1 MEMLI
6 GLLGFLGGIILGTL
20 GSVFYFRKTKT
31 DSASTETALAEK
43 FELISHRLLEETGKK
58 LSDQSQRNLS
68 AVVDP
73 FKERLKDFESK
84 VENFYAQERADKGSL
99 KGELTRLMDLNL
111 KMTVEAEN
119 LTKALKGD
127 NKAQGNWGEMILENI
142 LSNSGLRKDEEYI
155 IQGTDLSLKNDD
167 GQIIRPDVIIKLP
180 DNKHLIVDSK
190 VSLVAYEAY
199 SQAEDEAAKLKFA
212 KAHVESLRQ
221 HIRGLAA
228 KKYYS
233 ADQLISP
240 DFVMLFM
247 PIEPAFALAFKMD
260 PSLMSEA
267 WDKRVALVSPTTLLT
282 TLKTVATIWK
292 QERQERN
299 ALEIAKRG
307 GQLYDK
313 FVAVVQDFEG
323 MGEQISR
330 LGKSHEQLMNKM
342 SHGTGNV
349 LRQVEMLRELGAKAE
364 KKLPDNLL
372 IED

>member
-43 FELISHRLLEETGKK
+43 FELISHRLLEETSKK
-58 LSDQSQRNLS
+58 LSDQSQRHLS
-68 AVVDP
+68 TVIDP

-180 DNKHLIVDSK
+180 ENKHLIVDSK

-199 SQAEDEAAKLKFA
+199 CQAEDEAAKLKFA

-260 PSLMSEA
+260 PSLMQEA

-292 QERQERN
+292 HERQERN

-323 MGEQISR
+323 MGEQITR

-349 LRQVEMLRELGAKAE
+349 LRQVEMLKELGAKAE
-364 KKLPDNLL
+364 KKLPDHLL

>member
-6 GLLGFLGGIILGTL
+6 GLLAGIILGTL

-43 FELISHRLLEETGKK
+43 FELISHRLLEETSKK
-58 LSDQSQRNLS
+58 LSDQSQRHLS
-68 AVVDP
+68 TVIDP

-84 VENFYAQERADKGSL
+84 VETFYAQERADKGSL

-180 DNKHLIVDSK
+180 ENKHLIVDSK

-199 SQAEDEAAKLKFA
+199 CQAEDEAAKLKFA

-260 PSLMSEA
+260 PSLMQEA

-323 MGEQISR
+323 MGEQITR

-349 LRQVEMLRELGAKAE
+349 LRQVEMLKELGAKAE
-364 KKLPDNLL
+364 KKLPDHLL

>member
-1 MEMLI
+1 MITGILI
-6 GLLGFLGGIILGTL
+6 GIIIGTV
-20 GSVFYFRKTKT
+20 GCIFYFRKTR
-31 DSASTETALAEK
+31 SSETAAETVLAEK
-43 FELISHRLLEETGKK
+43 FELISHRLLEETTKK
-58 LSDQSQRNLS
+58 LSDHSQRNLS
-68 AVVDP
+68 TVIDP

-99 KGELTRLMDLNL
+99 RGELTRLMDLNL
-111 KMTVEAEN
+111 KMTLEAEN

-155 IQGTDLSLKNDD
+155 LQGTDLSLKNDE
-167 GQIIRPDVIIKLP
+167 GQSIRPDVIIKLP
-180 DNKHLIVDSK
+180 ESKHLIVDSK

-199 SQAEDEAAKLKFA
+199 CQADDETMKLKFA

-228 KKYYS
+228 KKYHS

-260 PSLMSEA
+260 PSLMHEA

-307 GQLYDK
+307 GALYDK
-313 FVAVVQDFEG
+313 FVTVVQDFEG
-323 MGEQISR
+323 MGDQITR
-330 LGKSHEQLMNKM
+330 LGKSHEQLMSKM
-342 SHGTGNV
+342 SQGTGNV
-349 LRQVEMLRELGAKAE
+349 IRQVEMLRELGAKAD
-364 KKLPDNLL
+364 KKIPENLL
-372 IED
+372 TNDSN

>member
-43 FELISHRLLEETGKK
+43 FELISHRLLEETSKK
-58 LSDQSQRNLS
+58 LSDQSQRHLS
-68 AVVDP
+68 TVIDP

-180 DNKHLIVDSK
+180 ENKHLIVDSK

-199 SQAEDEAAKLKFA
+199 CQAEDEAAKLKFA

-260 PSLMSEA
+260 PSLMQEA

-323 MGEQISR
+323 MGEQITR

-349 LRQVEMLRELGAKAE
+349 LRQVEMLKELGAKAE
-364 KKLPDNLL
+364 KKLPDHLL